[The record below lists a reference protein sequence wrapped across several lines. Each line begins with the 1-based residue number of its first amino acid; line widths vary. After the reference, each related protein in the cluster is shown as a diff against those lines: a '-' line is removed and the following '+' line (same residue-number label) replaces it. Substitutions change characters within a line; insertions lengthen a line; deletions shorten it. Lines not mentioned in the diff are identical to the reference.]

1 MISKQLLIEPPKLQ
15 FGSRSF
21 AFHISFAGGQQ
32 MKDDV
37 IDISESSKSILLD
50 FKKKTADFQE
60 LTNLL
65 DDKLIWS
72 KTLRHDV
79 AMILASLLLN
89 DLIDDEIALTNG
101 LGDLD

>member
-1 MISKQLLIEPPKLQ
+1 MN
-15 FGSRSF
+15 SF
-21 AFHISFAGGQQ
+21 QVSARVAKAF
-32 MKDDV
+32 
-37 IDISESSKSILLD
+37 SIN
-50 FKKKTADFQE
+50 FKKRTADFQE

-72 KTLRHDV
+72 KALRHDV

-89 DLIDDEIALTNG
+89 DRIDDEIALTNG